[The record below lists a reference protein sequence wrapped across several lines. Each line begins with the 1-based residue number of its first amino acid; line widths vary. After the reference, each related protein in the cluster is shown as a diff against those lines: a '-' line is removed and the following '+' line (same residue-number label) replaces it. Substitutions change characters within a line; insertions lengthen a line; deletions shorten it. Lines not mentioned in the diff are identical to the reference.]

1 MSEFT
6 PKEWGKIR
14 ETLADDPTKYG
25 LPKREYGSVVLGSF
39 NIRKLG
45 AVTKRSR
52 QTWDFLAHV
61 CKHFDLLALQEIMDD
76 LSGFQELKGRMGS
89 EFGTIVSD
97 RTGVFSNQ
105 PGLGE
110 RLGFIYNLSMV
121 KRGEVVSDISF
132 DRTKVLETLARNYDQ
147 INQAILPYVDYLK
160 ELDQWNSNQLGQR
173 PKKPNVKMPV
183 FITFARQPFC
193 VSFRIV
199 GHPGTNPYEFMAV
212 NAHLYFGDYISDRR
226 QEFDALM
233 AWILGRFIQHDR
245 AYYPNFILL
254 GDLNLD
260 FDNPTTDRD
269 RIEKHIKMF
278 NAKVRGEENVNFP
291 FLDPH
296 PKTKQV
302 LRTNA
307 RLTET
312 FDQIGLFNWDQRLP
326 TYKENSSMGENP
338 RGPDYGVF
346 NFVELFSDALYNRGV
361 SELSLSEKKAF
372 FRRFEHEVSDH
383 LPLWLRLPLPD

>member
-1 MSEFT
+1 LYINPSLS
-6 PKEWGKIR
+6 PN
-14 ETLADDPTKYG
+14 P
-25 LPKREYGSVVLGSF
+25 GS
-39 NIRKLG
+39 
-45 AVTKRSR
+45 
-52 QTWDFLAHV
+52 
-61 CKHFDLLALQEIMDD
+61 
-76 LSGFQELKGRMGS
+76 
-89 EFGTIVSD
+89 
-97 RTGVFSNQ
+97 
-105 PGLGE
+105 LGE
-110 RLGFIYNLSMV
+110 RLGFIYNVSMV

-147 INQAILPYVDYLK
+147 VNQAILPYVDYLK
-160 ELDQWNSNQLGQR
+160 ELDQWNSNQLGKR
-173 PKKPNVKMPV
+173 PKKPNIKMPV
-183 FITFARQPFC
+183 FLTFARQPFC
-193 VSFRIV
+193 VSFRLV

-233 AWILGRFIQHDR
+233 TWILGRFIEHDR

-278 NAKVRGEENVNFP
+278 NADVRGEANVNFP

-296 PKTKQV
+296 PKTNQV

-361 SELSLSEKKAF
+361 SELSLSEKKGF